1 MIWFSYLS
9 TNQAY
14 ESCSVRTNVVHSI
27 PSFSGQILLWTK
39 WANSPFLFIVM
50 YMGWVLSQSLDGQSM
65 SFTGHCPWATPRV
78 NFCHIEQSKYCQ
90 EEKCLSHNPMA
101 KKHLTLQPARV
112 ENPERIGV
120 KALFPPV
127 FHGCK
132 RKKKKEKER
141 NLPKQQLESYRS
153 LFPFLSFF
161 SFHQGKKITN
171 VTDEERK
178 IMNTRHLLPTFLEGR
193 ELQTNTHSHS
203 QKHITIN

>member
-78 NFCHIEQSKYCQ
+78 NFCHILNSPNTVKKRNASVTTQWQRSISPHSLPELRTLSAQVSKHYSHQ
-90 EEKCLSHNPMA
+90 YSMVAKEK
-101 KKHLTLQPARV
+101 KK
-112 ENPERIGV
+112 
-120 KALFPPV
+120 
-127 FHGCK
+127 
-132 RKKKKEKER
+132 KKKKETYQNSSQNHIEAF
-141 NLPKQQLESYRS
+141 S
-153 LFPFLSFF
+153 LFFPSFPFIRE
-161 SFHQGKKITN
+161 KK
-171 VTDEERK
+171 
-178 IMNTRHLLPTFLEGR
+178 
-193 ELQTNTHSHS
+193 LQTSLM
-203 QKHITIN
+203 KKEKL